1 MTVAAVEPKII
12 APVNRPGLVR
22 RERLLGRLARTA
34 EQPLILLVA
43 PPGYGKTTALAQWA
57 EQDGR
62 DVAWVTVDE
71 ADNDPGRML
80 DHIGHALDGLV
91 RTDPGPFEGGPAHG
105 LTVPLLVRGIRERD
119 RPVLIVLDDIHHLH
133 RTPVPELLIKLA
145 TSLPP
150 GSQLA
155 VASRTVPSLTL
166 GRLRAERR
174 CAEFGVVDLAFDSA
188 EAGDVVAL
196 AGVRLG
202 DAELQRLVDRTE
214 GWPAGVYLAAVAMR
228 DRIDRPAAAEDMGGS
243 DAYIVDF
250 FRDELLAHQPPDTVR
265 FLLRTAVLGQ
275 LSAGL
280 CDAVLETTGSAARL
294 AEIELRNLFLVP
306 LDHHR
311 EWYRYHRLFA
321 EALVAELRRR
331 EPGEEQRVLRR
342 AAGWY
347 EQHGKAEQAVAHW
360 IAGGRPASAGPLVSR
375 HYRGFIAA
383 GRIATVRGWVEAL
396 GPEALEG
403 YPPAALMAAWTYA
416 VSGDTG
422 RAHHFLLAAGRA
434 EFAGRM
440 PDGHTSL
447 RSAVALLGAALGSL
461 GVDRM
466 VVDARRALELEPP
479 GSPFH
484 PLAAMVLGTAE
495 VLAGSPEDGSK
506 HLEQAALLGR
516 ETARLAA
523 HMALAQLSLLHAER
537 HEDAAADQCAESAHQ
552 VMVAANLHDDMTSV
566 LTHLATAKADLRA
579 GRRPEAR
586 HQLGTAVRTYLQFP
600 PTAFPWLAVQAAL
613 VLGEVALELDDVAA
627 ARTRIEDARRHLAR
641 LLTEGVLR
649 DRLQALS
656 QAVARAGGRNVVP
669 SAMAL
674 SAAEERVLRLLPTHL
689 SLGEIADELHVSR
702 NTVKSHVGAVYRKLH
717 ANTRTEAVSRA
728 RELGLLSA

>member
-1 MTVAAVEPKII
+1 MTVAPVEPKII

-62 DVAWVTVDE
+62 D
-71 ADNDPGRML
+71 
-80 DHIGHALDGLV
+80 
-91 RTDPGPFEGGPAHG
+91 
-105 LTVPLLVRGIRERD
+105 
-119 RPVLIVLDDIHHLH
+119 
-133 RTPVPELLIKLA
+133 
-145 TSLPP
+145 
-150 GSQLA
+150 
-155 VASRTVPSLTL
+155 
-166 GRLRAERR
+166 
-174 CAEFGVVDLAFDSA
+174 
-188 EAGDVVAL
+188 
-196 AGVRLG
+196 
-202 DAELQRLVDRTE
+202 
-214 GWPAGVYLAAVAMR
+214 
-228 DRIDRPAAAEDMGGS
+228 
-243 DAYIVDF
+243 
-250 FRDELLAHQPPDTVR
+250 
-265 FLLRTAVLGQ
+265 
-275 LSAGL
+275 
-280 CDAVLETTGSAARL
+280 
-294 AEIELRNLFLVP
+294 
-306 LDHHR
+306 
-311 EWYRYHRLFA
+311 
-321 EALVAELRRR
+321 
-331 EPGEEQRVLRR
+331 
-342 AAGWY
+342 
-347 EQHGKAEQAVAHW
+347 
-360 IAGGRPASAGPLVSR
+360 
-375 HYRGFIAA
+375 

-396 GPEALEG
+396 GPEALED

-422 RAHHFLLAAGRA
+422 RAHQLLLAAGRA

-447 RSAVALLGAALGSL
+447 RSAVALLGATLGSL

-466 VVDARRALELEPP
+466 VVDAGRALELEPP
-479 GSPFH
+479 GSPVPPAGGDGAGH
-484 PLAAMVLGTAE
+484 RRGAGRLARGR
-495 VLAGSPEDGSK
+495 
-506 HLEQAALLGR
+506 EQAPRTGGAAGTGDRAPGR
-516 ETARLAA
+516 AHGPGPTLPAARGTPRGCGGRPVRR
-523 HMALAQLSLLHAER
+523 ER
-537 HEDAAADQCAESAHQ
+537 APGDGRRKPARRHDQRADPPG
-552 VMVAANLHDDMTSV
+552 D
-566 LTHLATAKADLRA
+566 AKADLRA

-586 HQLGTAVRTYLQFP
+586 RQLGTAVRTYLQFP

-613 VLGEVALELDDVAA
+613 VLGEVALELDDIAA